1 MDIVHTL
8 LHFYP
13 KVKTNLRMAN
23 MKDRPD
29 MFLKKCLQ
37 GAATFGSGMTIFF
50 FFMFQTFKVS
60 LLFLL
65 PVFLIMFIGFFH
77 FFLLTPKHKIL
88 RRQRDMDREV
98 LFAGRF
104 LLVKLNS
111 GVPLLNALQDGS
123 KSYGVAKQYFKEI
136 VDEIN
141 LGTPIEKAID
151 NSIKYS
157 PSVKFRRIMFQIG
170 NAVKVGVDV
179 SRSLADT
186 LEEITNEQMSEIQAY
201 GKKLNSLALFY
212 MLLAVVVPSLG
223 MTIFIVIGTLVNFLT
238 PDTAPRLFGVVLG
251 FLIFIQFMFVSI
263 FKTTRLSVNI

>member
-1 MDIVHTL
+1 MDIVHTI

-13 KVKTNLRMAN
+13 KVKTDLRMAY

-29 MFLKKCLQ
+29 IYIKKSLK
-37 GAATFGSGMTIFF
+37 GAATFGMGMTIFF
-50 FFMFQTFKVS
+50 FFMFQTFKVN
-60 LLFLL
+60 LIFLL
-65 PVFLIMFIGFFH
+65 PTFIILCIGFFH
-77 FFLLTPKHKIL
+77 FFLLVPKQRIL
-88 RRQRDMDREV
+88 KRQRDLDREV
-98 LFAGRF
+98 LFAGRY

-111 GVPLLNALQDGS
+111 GVPLLNALLDAS

-151 NSIKYS
+151 NAVKYS
-157 PSVKFRRIMFQIG
+157 PSVKFRKIMFQIG

-179 SRSLADT
+179 SRSLSDT
-186 LEEITNEQMSEIQAY
+186 LEEITNEQMSDIQAY

-251 FLIFIQFMFVSI
+251 FLVFIQFIFVSI